1 MKSFLIIGVGSF
13 GYHLIRYFKEQNC
26 ETLVVDKEEAKLEGI
41 LSDATSAKIA
51 DCTNVD
57 VLKSFDVGSF
67 DACFV
72 CVDSDFM
79 AALEITCLLKD
90 LGAKKIFSCA
100 DHDLQAK
107 LLSRNGA
114 DHIIYPEKDLARRL
128 ALNESSDSLFDSF
141 ELDENYY
148 VFEIAVRKEWVG
160 KTLLELDFRRKYA
173 LNVLAGKENGKIFAI
188 TSPDY
193 VFTDNIHLLVMGTK
207 EDVKKVIR

>member
-1 MKSFLIIGVGSF
+1 MKSFIIIGVGSF

-26 ETLVVDKEEAKLEGI
+26 ETLVIDKDEKRLESI
-41 LSDATSAKIA
+41 LPFATSAKIA

-57 VLKSFDVGSF
+57 VLKSFDVESF

-72 CVDSDFM
+72 CVDSDFV

-107 LLSRNGA
+107 LLARNGA
-114 DHIIYPEKDLARRL
+114 DHIIYPEKDLARRM

-141 ELDENYY
+141 ELDENFF

-160 KTLLELDFRRKYA
+160 KTLKEVDFRRKYA
-173 LNVLAGKENGKIFAI
+173 LNIVAGKENGKIFPI
-188 TSPDY
+188 NSPDY
-193 VFTDNIHLLVMGTK
+193 QFCENTHLLVMGAK
-207 EDVKKVIR
+207 EDVQKVIR